1 MQLLCLSLADSKLGI
16 CLLSGSCVPR
26 VDPANEIASNPGFS
40 LQAKAPTTAAGNQA
54 PTTGVGVTLSFY
66 LVISNV
72 SSLLYAFWAA
82 VELNSVRPYSQILSL
97 ENTLEHLAL
106 KQLHLLSASR
116 P

>member
-40 LQAKAPTTAAGNQA
+40 LQAKA